1 MLAEAVNSK
10 STAGIDAYPA
20 RALARIWKSMR
31 LSWQMTTM
39 LHRLDGED
47 RFAEQLRKA
56 TFDHL
61 AHSETAR
68 SVLTENYVGLP
79 F

>member
-1 MLAEAVNSK
+1 
-10 STAGIDAYPA
+10 
-20 RALARIWKSMR
+20 
-31 LSWQMTTM
+31 M

-68 SVLTENYVGLP
+68 SVLAENDVGLL

>member
-39 LHRLDGED
+39 LHRFDGEAPS
-47 RFAEQLRKA
+47 AEQMRKA
-56 TFDHL
+56 TLDHL

-68 SVLTENYVGLP
+68 SVLAENDVGLL